1 MTRKT
6 LLIVALCAA
15 ALLSAAGIAYAVIPD
30 GSGQY
35 TACMLKATGTI
46 RMIDKSASPSSLLS
60 HCTSLETEIS
70 WNQQGVPGASPTV
83 AQLAAGDAHCA
94 NGGAAITDAGGNT
107 AYVCNGTDGQDFAGT
122 FTSPNGQYKLEVADT
137 GILLQAPGGKVRLD
151 ATSTR
156 VEASA
161 SLELNSSGI
170 AKLEGSGGAQVLG
183 AMVQLN
189 GCSRSLVGVG
199 DQVLITQIGTFGPI
213 QPPGF
218 PTVCAG

>member
-60 HCTSLETEIS
+60 HCTSLET
-70 WNQQGVPGASPTV
+70 
-83 AQLAAGDAHCA
+83 GDAHCA